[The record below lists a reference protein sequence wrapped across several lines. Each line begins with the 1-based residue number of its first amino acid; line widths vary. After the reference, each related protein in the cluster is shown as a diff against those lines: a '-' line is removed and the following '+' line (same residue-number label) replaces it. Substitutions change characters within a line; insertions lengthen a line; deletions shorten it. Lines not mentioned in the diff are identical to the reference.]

1 MTGNNILY
9 DHGTD
14 YERLINSLPPPQV
27 QYHQSPSPTLPV
39 LVVSYLFQGGGDR
52 HCTTAQIIG
61 ANILDIGIVLQFF
74 RILGQFHS
82 FLGYDQDKF
91 SGHWEKFSGLWN
103 KFSAP
108 LDKITGV
115 GTSEKKFTRSSP
127 GCVPSQVLP
136 LLVQLLAVSRV

>member
-1 MTGNNILY
+1 MHNRL
-9 DHGTD
+9 DHWGKYFGHWD
-14 YERLINSLPPPQV
+14 S
-27 QYHQSPSPTLPV
+27 
-39 LVVSYLFQGGGDR
+39 F
-52 HCTTAQIIG
+52 
-61 ANILDIGIVLQFF
+61 IVF

-82 FLGYDQDKF
+82 FLGYDHDKF

-136 LLVQLLAVSRV
+136 LLV

>member
-1 MTGNNILY
+1 MHNRL
-9 DHGTD
+9 DHWGKYFGHWD
-14 YERLINSLPPPQV
+14 S
-27 QYHQSPSPTLPV
+27 
-39 LVVSYLFQGGGDR
+39 F
-52 HCTTAQIIG
+52 
-61 ANILDIGIVLQFF
+61 IVF

-136 LLVQLLAVSRV
+136 LLV